1 MSTVYFSPY
10 SAIWKHSEIELAH
23 FYDESF
29 ESKNVIF
36 LSCGKIFNFFCNSM
50 AAYGKNENSSE
61 YDKSHICNLCIKTLK
76 FKKTMFPIN
85 VEFVDDYFRD
95 VDRGVVKQ
103 FISSINRENWQESTF
118 FEINIG
124 RLALYE
130 IQMRYKL
137 DSLDLDDQVWQY
149 YLKQLEYCAVVVI
162 AANNFFLKNR
172 IDKVIVYND
181 LYSLNQSFLQIASKY
196 GAVGISL
203 QASGPTNDMYS
214 RYSVDTRLVRSNQLF
229 SSPDWT
235 NRKSTPL
242 TAYEVFQIYRYLISL
257 LKAKSFWVYSKKT
270 QSIFFRSSMRN
281 HYKIPRESKVIL
293 LTLSSLDEI
302 VGEQFQLNKTYSQ
315 TTFDQL
321 GMVSKLIDYCTDKP
335 DVFLII
341 RPHPRE
347 FANKR
352 DNVESSSG
360 KKLIDFYQAQKLPE
374 NIYVESNPSKISMYS
389 CFFVSDVVLN
399 IISSAGIEAL
409 AMGIPV
415 VAFENEF
422 FTTYPKELN
431 IYTNSDFIGLDSALQ
446 NPNLLS
452 QNQVLAFR
460 WLWLKFFESNHSK
473 FESKSRI
480 YFKVMNLL
488 RGFYIKYTVVI
499 KKNADQSDNHLLN
512 HMFKSVSALLK
523 NFNSVITWFSRR
535 MLKIATMFKI
545 YSRFNFKLEKILIK
559 FTIYILKHKV
569 FRVFN

>member
-1 MSTVYFSPY
+1 
-10 SAIWKHSEIELAH
+10 
-23 FYDESF
+23 
-29 ESKNVIF
+29 
-36 LSCGKIFNFFCNSM
+36 
-50 AAYGKNENSSE
+50 
-61 YDKSHICNLCIKTLK
+61 
-76 FKKTMFPIN
+76 
-85 VEFVDDYFRD
+85 
-95 VDRGVVKQ
+95 
-103 FISSINRENWQESTF
+103 
-118 FEINIG
+118 
-124 RLALYE
+124 
-130 IQMRYKL
+130 
-137 DSLDLDDQVWQY
+137 
-149 YLKQLEYCAVVVI
+149 
-162 AANNFFLKNR
+162 
-172 IDKVIVYND
+172 
-181 LYSLNQSFLQIASKY
+181 
-196 GAVGISL
+196 
-203 QASGPTNDMYS
+203 
-214 RYSVDTRLVRSNQLF
+214 
-229 SSPDWT
+229 
-235 NRKSTPL
+235 
-242 TAYEVFQIYRYLISL
+242 
-257 LKAKSFWVYSKKT
+257 
-270 QSIFFRSSMRN
+270 MRN
-281 HYKIPRESKVIL
+281 HYKIPRKSKVIL

-347 FANKR
+347 FTNKR
-352 DNVESSSG
+352 DNVESLSG
-360 KKLIDFYQAQKLPE
+360 KKLIDFFQAQKLPE

-460 WLWLKFFESNHSK
+460 WLWLKFFESNQSK

>member
-23 FYDESF
+23 FYDESL

-76 FKKTMFPIN
+76 FKKTMFPVN

-95 VDRGVVKQ
+95 VDRGTVEQ
-103 FISSINRENWQESTF
+103 FIASINRENWQEATF
-118 FEINIG
+118 LQISIG

-137 DSLDLDDQVWQY
+137 DSLDLDDKIWQY

-172 IDKVIVYND
+172 IDKVVVYND
-181 LYSLNQSFLQIASKY
+181 LYSLNRSFLQIAVKY
-196 GAVGISL
+196 GATGISL
-203 QASGPTNDMYS
+203 QASGSTNDMYG
-214 RYSVDTRLVRSNQLF
+214 RYSVDTRLVRSSQLF
-229 SSPDWT
+229 SSPDWI
-235 NRKSTPL
+235 NRKSTAL
-242 TAYEVFQIYRYLISL
+242 TAYEVIQVYKYLVSL

-270 QSIFFRSSMRN
+270 KPIVFRSSMRK
-281 HYKIPRESKVIL
+281 HYKIPRKSRVIL

-302 VGEQFQLNKTYSQ
+302 VGEQFQLNQTYSQ

-321 GMVSKLIDYCTDKP
+321 EIVKKLIDYCTDKLNI
-335 DVFLII
+335 FLII

-347 FANKR
+347 FINKR
-352 DNVESSSG
+352 DNIESSSG
-360 KKLIDFYQAQKLPE
+360 KKLIDFFQGQKLPG
-374 NIYVESNPSKISMYS
+374 NIYLEFDPSKISMYS

-415 VAFENEF
+415 VALENEF

-431 IYTNSDFIGLDSALQ
+431 IYTNSDFISLNSALE
-446 NPNLLS
+446 NPNISS

-460 WLWLKFFESNHSK
+460 WLWLKFFESNQSK

-480 YFKVMNLL
+480 YFKIMNLL
-488 RGFYIKYTVVI
+488 RSLYIKYTVVI
-499 KKNADQSDNHLLN
+499 KKNVDQSDNHLLN
-512 HMFKSVSALLK
+512 HVFKSMSVLLEI
-523 NFNSVITWFSRR
+523 FNSGVIWFSRR
-535 MLKIATMFKI
+535 TLKIAGMFKI
-545 YSRFNFKLEKILIK
+545 YSKFNFKLEKILIK
-559 FTIYILKHKV
+559 FTIYILKHKI